1 MRDRA
6 LGLLSGAVFLFVAA
20 CDSSKRGAE
29 QPSSSAGTQQR
40 TPIPDRRT
48 NGDGSAFTLFE
59 TGQVRPLA
67 LSANGDLLFA
77 ANTPHNRLEIFSTG
91 SRGGRGVPR
100 QARDNALTAVASIP
114 VGLEP
119 IAVAARSQTEVWI
132 VNHLS
137 DSVSIV
143 DISDLSTARVVRTLL
158 VGDEPRDIVFA
169 GPNRSRAFIT
179 TAHRGQR
186 LSELGRGPQLT
197 TPGVGRAD
205 VWVFDADNLGDLAGG
220 RPLTIVTLFSD
231 TPRALAVTAD
241 GNTVYAAAFHSGN
254 RTTTLGAGAIDSRGL
269 PPPRDNFEHF
279 AAPRTGLIVKFRQSR
294 VDGQMHW
301 LDQRE
306 VAWDDKI
313 RFSLPDKD
321 VFAIDASA
329 NPPVERPGPD
339 GSFSGVGT
347 VLFNMAV
354 NPVNGKVYVSNTEAN
369 NETRFEGPGAY
380 LGQLGLPSPVRG
392 HLAESRI
399 SVLGQGQVLP
409 RHLNKHIDY
418 SQCCAPVPNPESI
431 KSLAFPHDMAVSGDG
446 RTLYVAAFG
455 SSKIGIF
462 DTGELETDTFV
473 PDRSNQ
479 IEVSGGGPSGLA
491 LDDGRGRLY
500 VLTRFD
506 NSISVI
512 DTAGRAEVLHVAM
525 YNPEPQSVTNGRRF
539 LYDASLT
546 SSHGDSACA
555 SCHISGDFDSLA
567 WDLGDPDGARVS
579 NPNPFEVG
587 VAQPFHPL
595 KGPMTTQS
603 LRGMDNHGPMHWRGD
618 RTGAYDAPSVQPN
631 SGAFDEDAA
640 FKKFNIAFAGLLGR
654 SEPLTDEQM
663 QAFTDFILQLT
674 YPPNPIR
681 QLDDSLTPEQQ
692 AGRDFY
698 FGAISDLVRNCNG
711 CHVLD
716 RDGNRGLPG
725 VVRPGFFGTDG
736 KSSEENEPQKFKV
749 AHLRNVY
756 QKVGMFGMAPQPDF
770 FPEQGPPRGEDIPFM
785 GEQVRGF
792 GMLHDGSVD
801 TVFHFHGA
809 GVFERI
815 PGINPGGIPFG
826 PAGYVTRRALESFV
840 LAFDS
845 NLAPIVGQQM
855 TLGPPNFENAEANA
869 RIDLLE
875 ARAAAGDC
883 DLVVKGFVQGQR
895 AAFRYNADG
904 TFARSRTGDTV
915 SEVAVRASAS
925 GAGGELTFTCVPP
938 GSGSRIADEL

>member
-1 MRDRA
+1 MSYRA
-6 LGLLSGAVFLFVAA
+6 LGLLTGAVFLSAA
-20 CDSSKRGAE
+20 CDSSKRSSE
-29 QPSSSAGTQQR
+29 QPSSLASTQQR
-40 TPIPDRRT
+40 TPIPERRS
-48 NGDGSAFTLFE
+48 NGDGSTFTLFE

-67 LSANGDLLFA
+67 LSANGGFLYA
-77 ANTPHNRLEIFSTG
+77 ANTPDNRLEIFST
-91 SRGGRGVPR
+91 SAAGGRLRPR
-100 QARDNALTAVASIP
+100 QARDNALTAVASVP

-119 IAVAARSQTEVWI
+119 IAVAVRSATEVWV

-186 LSELGRGPQLT
+186 LADLGRDPQLT
-197 TPGVGRAD
+197 TAGVGRAD
-205 VWVFDADNLGDLAGG
+205 VWVFDADNLGEPAGG
-220 RPLTIVTLFSD
+220 TPLTIVTLFSD
-231 TPRALAVTAD
+231 TPRALAVTPE
-241 GNTVYAAAFHSGN
+241 GNTVYAAAFNSGN
-254 RTTTLGAGAIDSRGL
+254 RTTTLGPGAIDSRGL

-279 AAPRTGLIVKFRQSR
+279 AAPRTGLIVKFRQSP

-301 LDQRE
+301 LDQRD
-306 VAWDDKI
+306 VVWDDKI

-329 NPPVERPGPD
+329 NPPVERPGE
-339 GSFSGVGT
+339 SYSGVGT
-347 VLFNMAV
+347 VLFNIAV
-354 NPVNGKVYVSNTEAN
+354 NPISGKVYVSNTEAN
-369 NETRFEGPGAY
+369 NETRFEGTGVY
-380 LGQLGLPSPVRG
+380 LGQLGLPPSVRG
-392 HLAESRI
+392 HIAESRI
-399 SVLGQGQVLP
+399 SVLDQGQVLP

-418 SQCCAPVPNPESI
+418 SQCCEPVPNPESI
-431 KSLAFPHDMAVSGDG
+431 KSLAFPHEIAVSGDG

-455 SSKIGIF
+455 SSKVGIF
-462 DTGELETDTFV
+462 DTTELETDSFV
-473 PDRSNQ
+473 PDASNQ
-479 IEVSGGGPSGLA
+479 IPVSGGGPTGLA
-491 LDDGRGRLY
+491 LDDGRGLLY

-525 YNPEPQSVTNGRRF
+525 YNPEPPSITNGRRF

-555 SCHISGDFDSLA
+555 SCHISGDFDGLA
-567 WDLGDPDGARVS
+567 WDLGDPDGVRVD
-579 NPNPFEVG
+579 NPNPFAVG
-587 VAQPFHPL
+587 SAQPFHPL

-618 RTGAYDAPSVQPN
+618 RTGGYDAPSVQPN
-631 SGAFDEDAA
+631 SGAYDEDAA
-640 FKKFNIAFAGLLGR
+640 FKKFNVAFGGLLGR
-654 SEPLTDEQM
+654 SEALTDEQL
-663 QAFTDFILQLT
+663 QAFTDFVLQIT

-681 QLDDSLTPEQQ
+681 NLDNSLTPEQQ
-692 AGRDFY
+692 TGRDFY
-698 FGAISDLVRNCNG
+698 VGPISDIVQNCNG

-725 VVRPGFFGTDG
+725 VVRPGFFGSDG
-736 KSSEENEPQKFKV
+736 RSSEENEPQKFKIP
-749 AHLRNVY
+749 HLRNVY
-756 QKVGMFGMAPQPDF
+756 QKIGMFGMAPQPDF

-785 GEQVRGF
+785 GDQVRGF

-801 TVFHFHGA
+801 TVFRFHGA

-815 PGINPGGIPFG
+815 PFINPGGIPFG
-826 PAGYVTRRALESFV
+826 PAGYPTRRALEAFV

-845 NLAPIVGQQM
+845 NLMPIVGHQM
-855 TLGPPNFENAEANA
+855 TLGPPNFDSPAANA

-883 DLVVKGFVQGQR
+883 DLVVKGFVQGER
-895 AAFRYNADG
+895 AAFRYNVDG
-904 TFARSRTGDTV
+904 SFARSGTGEIV
-915 SEVAVRASAS
+915 SEAAVRASA
-925 GAGGELTFTCVPP
+925 GDAGGELTFTCVPP
-938 GSGSRIADEL
+938 GSGSRIADER